1 MSSGVYF
8 QNLPSD
14 KEIRRHIHPTFWQE
28 AREYAFYFLK
38 VFVSVAAIYLFIR
51 TSVFDV
57 IGISG
62 KSMYPNYDD
71 KDAIYIDQLTPKFSD
86 YQRGD
91 VVVLLSPPQADGS
104 RDLYIKRVIGLPGDT
119 VILQD
124 GKVYIQNQ
132 EYPDGV
138 QLDEKYYL
146 DPSVPTYKGVITGSE
161 KDVESKLGSDE
172 YFMMGDNRT
181 ASTDS
186 RFFGKIKK
194 ADILGKE
201 FYRIIPSSKSGFF
214 KLPTYNINN

>member
-14 KEIRRHIHPTFWQE
+14 NDIRRHIHPTFLQE
-28 AREYAFYFLK
+28 VVEYAFYFLK
-38 VFVSVAAIYLFIR
+38 VFVSVAVIYLFIR

-71 KDAIYIDQLTPKFSD
+71 RDAIYIDQLTPKFSD
-86 YQRGD
+86 YNRGE
-91 VVVLLSPPQADGS
+91 VVVLISPVHLDGK
-104 RDLYIKRVIGLPGDT
+104 RDLYIKRIIGLPGDT

-124 GKVYIQNQ
+124 GKVYIQNT

-138 QLDEKYYL
+138 QLDEKFYL
-146 DPSVPTYKGVITGSE
+146 DVSMPTYKRVISGSE
-161 KDVESKLGSDE
+161 KEVESKLGTDE
-172 YFMMGDNRT
+172 YYVMGDNRT

-186 RFFGKIKK
+186 RFFGKTRK

-201 FYRIIPSSKSGFF
+201 FYRIIPSIKSGFF
-214 KLPTYNINN
+214 KQPKYNISN